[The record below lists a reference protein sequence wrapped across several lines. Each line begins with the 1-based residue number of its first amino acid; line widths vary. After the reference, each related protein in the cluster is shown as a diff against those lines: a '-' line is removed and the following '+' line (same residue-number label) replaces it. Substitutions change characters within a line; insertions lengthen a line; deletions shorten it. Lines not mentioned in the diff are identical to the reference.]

1 MKRSW
6 GLAGE
11 VHPSN
16 CGEGDVRKWEYAES
30 ACRDEF
36 VTTPGRSMLSD
47 PAFKDALA
55 WEAALQPS
63 ELIRKREAM
72 ISKIEEADELMR
84 SSGLCADWIAVA
96 DAEMRGV
103 SAEANGEL
111 FQQLAAA
118 TEFVDAGAVPL
129 LREGVPSLYRLLVNF
144 ICCGVLGKG
153 AAVSGLL
160 EATGLGEALP
170 PKELKGTTF
179 LKSFCQHSNQKLI
192 SQLKEAEQGAKML
205 QIARDDAKLG
215 RLTEPRPIE
224 AGTLN
229 SVSLRM
235 LQACVYSGV

>member
-1 MKRSW
+1 MFVLCPLYSMGRGMKRSW

-11 VHPSN
+11 FHPSKF
-16 CGEGDVRKWEYAES
+16 GEVRKWEYAES

-84 SSGLCADWIAVA
+84 SSGLCAAWFAVA
-96 DAEMRGV
+96 DAELRGV

-129 LREGVPSLYRLLVNF
+129 LREGVPSLYRLPVSFIRCCSWAKVLQFPGCWTPLVWERRFHRRN
-144 ICCGVLGKG
+144 
-153 AAVSGLL
+153 
-160 EATGLGEALP
+160 
-170 PKELKGTTF
+170 
-179 LKSFCQHSNQKLI
+179 
-192 SQLKEAEQGAKML
+192 
-205 QIARDDAKLG
+205 
-215 RLTEPRPIE
+215 
-224 AGTLN
+224 
-229 SVSLRM
+229 
-235 LQACVYSGV
+235 